1 MTLVK
6 STGKIFYLTSEH
18 GSASPRTTFAPVGVS
33 PGGVRCSLVPHGLRH
48 LGVRDVLVLLFLCHS
63 SIIRDMK
70 EYVKSG
76 PRTKENPP
84 RLGGVNGGLSY

>member
-6 STGKIFYLTSEH
+6 SKGKIFYLTSEH
-18 GSASPRTTFAPVGVS
+18 GSASTRTSLPLVGVS
-33 PGGVRCSLVPHGLRH
+33 ARSVRRSLVPHGSRH

-76 PRTKENPP
+76 PQQKENPP